1 MRETALMNS
10 CLGFQVND
18 FFCSSLD
25 VPIAQIIQNRCL
37 QALDYRLFTVQKI
50 EYVYFI
56 LAFLEP
62 ASRNEQC
69 LLWTYLPETS
79 DFVSVHPD
87 KALSPRAHIQESISC
102 LVNLELRLPVGRSMT
117 LTFNVSEFA
126 G

>member
-1 MRETALMNS
+1 MNS

-18 FFCSSLD
+18 FFRSLLA
-25 VPIAQIIQNRCL
+25 VTTAQSIQDRSL
-37 QALDYRLFTVQKI
+37 QTLDYRLFTAQKI

-69 LLWTYLPETS
+69 LLRTYLPETS

-87 KALSPRAHIQESISC
+87 KSFTPRAHIQESISC
-102 LVNLELRLPVGRSMT
+102 LVNLELRLPVGRSRT
-117 LTFNVSEFA
+117 LTLSLSEFA